1 MTPADAVAILGPL
14 PVVLPLLGAGLTL
27 TMTGRAAAQRLVSIT
42 VLTVVLAVAV
52 VLLLLVDQAGAQSVV
67 IGGWRPPLGIVLVV
81 DRLSALLL
89 VTSAT
94 VALGVLVYAVGQ
106 GMTDGKDSETP
117 VSIFHPTYL
126 ILIAGVANA
135 FLTGDLFNLYVGFEI
150 LLTASYV
157 LLTLG
162 GTEARLR
169 AGVTYV
175 IVSLV
180 SSVLFLSAIGL
191 VYGATGTVNLAQL
204 AERLDTLPADTRLV
218 LQVALLL
225 GFGIKAAVFPL
236 AFWLPDSYP
245 TAPAPV
251 TAVFAGLLTKIG
263 VYAIIRT
270 ETLLFPGEELSNVLL
285 VAALLTL
292 TVAILGAIVQSDL
305 KRVLSYTLVSH
316 IGYMMFG
323 IALGSVAG
331 LAAAIFYAVH
341 HITIQTTLFLASGLV
356 ERRGGSTSSRRLGG
370 LAHLAPLLGVLYF
383 VPAMNLAGIP
393 PLSGFVG
400 KLGLFR
406 AGVAEGGWLVYTVV
420 AAGALT
426 SLLTLYAVAR
436 IWNVAFWR
444 SPLEAENP
452 EPVLLDPSPKGVMP
466 ATMVAATAAMVAV
479 GVLLAVAA
487 GPLWSL
493 CTRATEDLVDRNA
506 YIRTVLQ

>member
-1 MTPADAVAILGPL
+1 MTAAEAVAILGPL

-27 TMTGRAAAQRLVSIT
+27 VMARRPAAQRLVSLA

-52 VLLLLVDQAGAQSVV
+52 ALLVLADRTGAQSVV
-67 IGGWRPPLGIVLVV
+67 LGGWQPPLGIVLVV

-89 VTSAT
+89 VTSAIVT
-94 VALGVLVYAVGQ
+94 LGVLVYSVGQ
-106 GMTDGKDSETP
+106 GTADGDSETP
-117 VSIFHPTYL
+117 VSIYHPTYL
-126 ILIAGVANA
+126 ILVAGVANA
-135 FLTGDLFNLYVGFEI
+135 FLSGDLFNLYVGFEI
-150 LLTASYV
+150 LLVASYV
-157 LLTLG
+157 LLTVG
-162 GTEARLR
+162 GTEARVR

-180 SSVLFLSAIGL
+180 SSVLFLSAIAL

-204 AERLDTLPADTRLV
+204 AERLPELPADTQL
-218 LQVALLL
+218 LLHIALLL

-251 TAVFAGLLTKIG
+251 TAVFAGLLTKVGI
-263 VYAIIRT
+263 YAIIRT
-270 ETLLFPGEELSNVLL
+270 ESLLFPGEALTGVLL

-292 TVAILGAIVQSDL
+292 IVAILGAIAQNDL
-305 KRVLSYTLVSH
+305 KRLLSFTLVSH
-316 IGYMMFG
+316 IGYMVFG
-323 IALGSVAG
+323 IAIGSVAG

-341 HITIQTTLFLASGLV
+341 HITIQTALFLASGLV
-356 ERRGGSTSSRRLGG
+356 ERRGGTTSGRRLGG
-370 LAHLAPLLGVLYF
+370 LAQLSPLLGVLYF
-383 VPAMNLAGIP
+383 IPAMNLAGIP

-436 IWNVAFWR
+436 VWNVAFWR
-444 SPLEAENP
+444 SPLEAEDP
-452 EPVLLDPSPKGVMP
+452 EPVLLDPSPKGVLP
-466 ATMVAATAAMVAV
+466 RTMVAATAAMVAV
-479 GVLLAVAA
+479 GVLLAVIA
-487 GPLWSL
+487 GPVWAVS
-493 CTRATEDLVDRNA
+493 TRAAEDLMDQSA
-506 YIRTVLQ
+506 YVATVLQ

>member
-1 MTPADAVAILGPL
+1 MTAAEAVAILGPL

-27 TMTGRAAAQRLVSIT
+27 VMARRPAAQRLVSLA

-52 VLLLLVDQAGAQSVV
+52 ALLVLADRTGAQSVV
-67 IGGWRPPLGIVLVV
+67 LGGWQPPLGIVLVV

-89 VTSAT
+89 VTSAIVT
-94 VALGVLVYAVGQ
+94 LGVLVYSVGQ
-106 GMTDGKDSETP
+106 GTADGDSETP
-117 VSIFHPTYL
+117 VSIYHPTYL
-126 ILIAGVANA
+126 ILVAGVANA
-135 FLTGDLFNLYVGFEI
+135 FLSGDLFNLYVGFEI
-150 LLTASYV
+150 LLVASYV
-157 LLTLG
+157 LLTVG
-162 GTEARLR
+162 GTEARVR

-180 SSVLFLSAIGL
+180 SSVLFLSAIAL

-204 AERLDTLPADTRLV
+204 AERLPELPADTQL
-218 LQVALLL
+218 LLHIALLL

-251 TAVFAGLLTKIG
+251 TAVFAGLLTKVGI
-263 VYAIIRT
+263 YAIIRT
-270 ETLLFPGEELSNVLL
+270 ESLLFPGEALTGVLL

-292 TVAILGAIVQSDL
+292 IVAILGAIAQNDL
-305 KRVLSYTLVSH
+305 KRLLSFTLVSH
-316 IGYMMFG
+316 IGYMVFG
-323 IALGSVAG
+323 IAIGSVAG

-341 HITIQTTLFLASGLV
+341 HITIQTALFLASGLV
-356 ERRGGSTSSRRLGG
+356 ERRGGTTSGRRLGG
-370 LAHLAPLLGVLYF
+370 LAQVSPLLGVLYF
-383 VPAMNLAGIP
+383 IPAMNLAGIP

-436 IWNVAFWR
+436 VWNVAFWR
-444 SPLEAENP
+444 SPLEAEDP
-452 EPVLLDPSPKGVMP
+452 EPVLLDPSPKGVLP
-466 ATMVAATAAMVAV
+466 RTMVAATAAMVAV
-479 GVLLAVAA
+479 GVLLAVIA
-487 GPLWSL
+487 GPVWAVS
-493 CTRATEDLVDRNA
+493 TRAAEDLMDQSA
-506 YIRTVLQ
+506 YVATVLQ

>member
-27 TMTGRAAAQRLVSIT
+27 TMTGRAPAQRIVSIT
-42 VLTVVLAVAV
+42 VLTVVLAIAV
-52 VLLLLVDQAGAQSVV
+52 VLLLLVNGSGAQSVV
-67 IGGWRPPLGIVLVV
+67 VGGWRPPLGIVLVI

-94 VALGVLVYAVGQ
+94 VALAVLVYAVGQ
-106 GMTDGKDSETP
+106 GTADGDSETP

-162 GTEARLR
+162 GTEARIR

-204 AERLDTLPADTRLV
+204 AERLDALPADTRLV
-218 LQVALLL
+218 LHIALLL

-270 ETLLFPGEELSNVLL
+270 ETLLFPGGELSNVLL

-305 KRVLSYTLVSH
+305 KRVLSFTLVSH

-341 HITIQTTLFLASGLV
+341 HITIQTALFLASGLV

-370 LAHLAPLLGVLYF
+370 LAHLAPVLGVLYF
-383 VPAMNLAGIP
+383 IPAMNLAGIP

-452 EPVLLDPSPKGVMP
+452 EPVLLDPSPKGALP
-466 ATMVAATAAMVAV
+466 PTMVAATAAMVAV
-479 GVLLAVAA
+479 GISLAVAA

-493 CTRATEDLVDRNA
+493 CTRATDDLVDGNA
-506 YIRTVLQ
+506 YVRTVLQ

>member
-27 TMTGRAAAQRLVSIT
+27 TMTRRATVQRFISIT
-42 VLTVVLAVAV
+42 VLAAVLALAV
-52 VLLLLVDQAGAQSVV
+52 VLLLLVDQAGAQAVV
-67 IGGWRPPLGIVLVV
+67 IGGWQPPLGIVLVI

-89 VTSAT
+89 ATSAT
-94 VALGVLVYAVGQ
+94 VALAVLVYAVGQ
-106 GMTDGKDSETP
+106 GTTDGDNETP

-135 FLTGDLFNLYVGFEI
+135 FLSGDLFNLYVGFEI

-162 GTEARLR
+162 GTEARIR

-204 AERLDTLPADTRLV
+204 AERLDGLPADTRLV
-218 LQVALLL
+218 LHIALLL

-270 ETLLFPGEELSNVLL
+270 ETLLFPGEDLTYVLL
-285 VAALLTL
+285 VAAVLTL
-292 TVAILGAIVQSDL
+292 TVAILGAIVQTDL
-305 KRVLSYTLVSH
+305 KRVLSFTLVSH

-341 HITIQTTLFLASGLV
+341 HITIQTALFLASGLV
-356 ERRGGSTSSRRLGG
+356 ERRGGTTSSRRLGG
-370 LAHLAPLLGVLYF
+370 LAQISPLLGVLYF
-383 VPAMNLAGIP
+383 IPAMNLAGIP

-452 EPVLLDPSPKGVMP
+452 EPVLLDPSPKGVLP
-466 ATMVAATAAMVAV
+466 PTMVVATAAMVAV

-493 CTRATEDLVDRNA
+493 CTRATDDLVDRNA
-506 YIRTVLQ
+506 YVRTVLQ

>member
-1 MTPADAVAILGPL
+1 
-14 PVVLPLLGAGLTL
+14 L
-27 TMTGRAAAQRLVSIT
+27 TMTGRAPAQRIVSIT
-42 VLTVVLAVAV
+42 VLTVVLAIAV
-52 VLLLLVDQAGAQSVV
+52 VLLLLVNGSGAQSVV
-67 IGGWRPPLGIVLVV
+67 VGGWRPPLGIVLVI

-94 VALGVLVYAVGQ
+94 VALAVLVYAVGQ
-106 GMTDGKDSETP
+106 GTADGDSETP

-162 GTEARLR
+162 GTEARIR

-204 AERLDTLPADTRLV
+204 AERLDALPADTRLV
-218 LQVALLL
+218 LHIALLL

-270 ETLLFPGEELSNVLL
+270 ETLLFPGGELSNVLL

-305 KRVLSYTLVSH
+305 KRVLSFTLVSH

-341 HITIQTTLFLASGLV
+341 HITIQTALFLASGLV

-370 LAHLAPLLGVLYF
+370 LAHLAPVLGVLYF
-383 VPAMNLAGIP
+383 IPAMNLAGIP

-452 EPVLLDPSPKGVMP
+452 EPVLLDPSPKGALP
-466 ATMVAATAAMVAV
+466 PTMVAATAAMVAV
-479 GVLLAVAA
+479 GISLAVAA

-493 CTRATEDLVDRNA
+493 CTRATDDLVDRNA
-506 YIRTVLQ
+506 YVRTVLQ

>member
-1 MTPADAVAILGPL
+1 MTAAEAVAILGPL

-27 TMTGRAAAQRLVSIT
+27 VMARRPAAQRLVSLA

-52 VLLLLVDQAGAQSVV
+52 ALLVLADRTGAQSVV
-67 IGGWRPPLGIVLVV
+67 LGGWQPPLGIVLVV

-89 VTSAT
+89 VTSAIVT
-94 VALGVLVYAVGQ
+94 LGVLVYSVGQ
-106 GMTDGKDSETP
+106 GTADGDSETP
-117 VSIFHPTYL
+117 VSIYHPTYL
-126 ILIAGVANA
+126 ILVAGVANA
-135 FLTGDLFNLYVGFEI
+135 FLSGDLFNLYVGFEI
-150 LLTASYV
+150 LLVASYV
-157 LLTLG
+157 LLTVG
-162 GTEARLR
+162 GTEARVR

-180 SSVLFLSAIGL
+180 SSVLFLSAIAL

-204 AERLDTLPADTRLV
+204 AERLPELPADTQL
-218 LQVALLL
+218 LLHIALLL

-251 TAVFAGLLTKIG
+251 TAVFAGLLTKVGI
-263 VYAIIRT
+263 YAIIRT
-270 ETLLFPGEELSNVLL
+270 ESLLFPGEALAGVLL

-292 TVAILGAIVQSDL
+292 IVAILGAIAQNDL
-305 KRVLSYTLVSH
+305 KRLLSFTLVSH
-316 IGYMMFG
+316 IGYMVFG
-323 IALGSVAG
+323 IAIGSVAG

-341 HITIQTTLFLASGLV
+341 HITIQTALFLASGLV
-356 ERRGGSTSSRRLGG
+356 ERRGGTTSGRRLGG
-370 LAHLAPLLGVLYF
+370 LAQVSPLLGVLYF
-383 VPAMNLAGIP
+383 IPAMNLAGIP

-436 IWNVAFWR
+436 VWNVAFWR
-444 SPLEAENP
+444 SPLEAEDP
-452 EPVLLDPSPKGVMP
+452 EPVLLDPSPKGVLP
-466 ATMVAATAAMVAV
+466 RTMVAATAAMVAV
-479 GVLLAVAA
+479 GVLLAVIA
-487 GPLWSL
+487 GPVWAVS
-493 CTRATEDLVDRNA
+493 TRAAEDLMDQSA
-506 YIRTVLQ
+506 YVGTVLQ

>member
-27 TMTGRAAAQRLVSIT
+27 TMTGRAHAQRIVSIT
-42 VLTVVLAVAV
+42 VLTVVLAIAV
-52 VLLLLVDQAGAQSVV
+52 VLLLLVNGSGAQSVV
-67 IGGWRPPLGIVLVV
+67 VGGWRPPLGIVLVI

-94 VALGVLVYAVGQ
+94 VALAVLVYAVGQ
-106 GMTDGKDSETP
+106 GTADGDSETP

-162 GTEARLR
+162 GTEARIR

-204 AERLDTLPADTRLV
+204 AERLDALPADTRLV
-218 LQVALLL
+218 LHIALLL

-270 ETLLFPGEELSNVLL
+270 ETLLFPGGELSNVLL

-305 KRVLSYTLVSH
+305 KRVLSFTLVSH

-341 HITIQTTLFLASGLV
+341 HITIQTALFLASGLV

-370 LAHLAPLLGVLYF
+370 LAHLAPVLGVLYF
-383 VPAMNLAGIP
+383 IPAMNLAGIP

-452 EPVLLDPSPKGVMP
+452 EPVLLDPSPKGALP
-466 ATMVAATAAMVAV
+466 PTMVAATAAMVAV
-479 GVLLAVAA
+479 GISLAVAA

-493 CTRATEDLVDRNA
+493 CTRATDDLVDRNA
-506 YIRTVLQ
+506 YVRTVLQ

>member
-27 TMTGRAAAQRLVSIT
+27 TMTGRAHAQRIVSIT
-42 VLTVVLAVAV
+42 VLTVVLAIAV
-52 VLLLLVDQAGAQSVV
+52 VLLLLVNGSGAQSVV
-67 IGGWRPPLGIVLVV
+67 VGGWRPPLGIVLVI

-94 VALGVLVYAVGQ
+94 VALAVLVYAVGQ
-106 GMTDGKDSETP
+106 GTADGDSETP

-162 GTEARLR
+162 GTEARIR

-204 AERLDTLPADTRLV
+204 AERLDALPADTRLV
-218 LQVALLL
+218 LHIALLL

-270 ETLLFPGEELSNVLL
+270 ETLLFPGGELSNVLL

-305 KRVLSYTLVSH
+305 KRVLSFTLVSH

-341 HITIQTTLFLASGLV
+341 HITIQTALFLASGLV

-370 LAHLAPLLGVLYF
+370 LAHLAPVLGVLYF
-383 VPAMNLAGIP
+383 IPAMNLAGIP

-452 EPVLLDPSPKGVMP
+452 EPVLLDPSPKGALP
-466 ATMVAATAAMVAV
+466 PTMVTATAAMVAV
-479 GVLLAVAA
+479 GISLAVAA

-493 CTRATEDLVDRNA
+493 CTRATDDLVDRNA
-506 YIRTVLQ
+506 YVRTVLQ

>member
-27 TMTGRAAAQRLVSIT
+27 TMTGRAPAQRIVSIT
-42 VLTVVLAVAV
+42 VLTVVLAIAV
-52 VLLLLVDQAGAQSVV
+52 VLLLLVNGSGAQSVV
-67 IGGWRPPLGIVLVV
+67 VGGWRPPLGIVLVI

-94 VALGVLVYAVGQ
+94 VALAVLVYAVGQ
-106 GMTDGKDSETP
+106 GTADGDSETP

-162 GTEARLR
+162 GTEARIR

-204 AERLDTLPADTRLV
+204 AERLDALPADTRLV
-218 LQVALLL
+218 LHIALLL

-270 ETLLFPGEELSNVLL
+270 ETLLFPGGELSNVLL

-305 KRVLSYTLVSH
+305 KRVLSFTLVSH

-341 HITIQTTLFLASGLV
+341 HITIQTALFLASGLV

-370 LAHLAPLLGVLYF
+370 LAYLAPVLGVLYF
-383 VPAMNLAGIP
+383 IPAMNLAGIP

-452 EPVLLDPSPKGVMP
+452 EPVLLDPSPKGALP
-466 ATMVAATAAMVAV
+466 PTMVAATAAMVAV
-479 GVLLAVAA
+479 GISLAVAA

-493 CTRATEDLVDRNA
+493 CTRATDDLVDGNA
-506 YIRTVLQ
+506 YVRTVLQ

>member
-27 TMTGRAAAQRLVSIT
+27 TMTGRAAAQRVVSIT
-42 VLTVVLAVAV
+42 VLTVVLAIAV
-52 VLLLLVDQAGAQSVV
+52 VLLLLVDKSGAQSVV
-67 IGGWRPPLGIVLVV
+67 IGGWQPPLGIVLVV

-89 VTSAT
+89 ATSAT
-94 VALGVLVYAVGQ
+94 VALAVLVYAVGQ
-106 GMTDGKDSETP
+106 GTADGDSETP

-162 GTEARLR
+162 GTEARIR

-204 AERLDTLPADTRLV
+204 AERLDAVPADTRLV
-218 LQVALLL
+218 LHIALLL

-270 ETLLFPGEELSNVLL
+270 ETLLFPGGELSNVLL

-292 TVAILGAIVQSDL
+292 TLAILGAIVQSDL
-305 KRVLSYTLVSH
+305 KRVLSFTLVSH
-316 IGYMMFG
+316 IGYMTFG

-341 HITIQTTLFLASGLV
+341 HITIQTALFLASGLV
-356 ERRGGSTSSRRLGG
+356 ERRGGTTSSRRLGG

-383 VPAMNLAGIP
+383 IPAMNLAGIP

-452 EPVLLDPSPKGVMP
+452 EPILLDPSPKGALP
-466 ATMVAATAAMVAV
+466 PSMVSVTAAMVTV
-479 GVLLAVAA
+479 GILLAVAA

-493 CTRATEDLVDRNA
+493 CTRATEDLVDRTA
-506 YIRTVLQ
+506 YVRTVLQ

>member
-27 TMTGRAAAQRLVSIT
+27 TMTGRAPAQRIVSIT
-42 VLTVVLAVAV
+42 VLTVVLAIAV
-52 VLLLLVDQAGAQSVV
+52 VLLLLVNGSGAQSVV
-67 IGGWRPPLGIVLVV
+67 VGGWRPPLGIVLVI

-94 VALGVLVYAVGQ
+94 VALAVLVYAVGQ
-106 GMTDGKDSETP
+106 GTADGDSETP

-162 GTEARLR
+162 GTEARIR

-204 AERLDTLPADTRLV
+204 AERLDALPADTRLV
-218 LQVALLL
+218 LHIALLL

-270 ETLLFPGEELSNVLL
+270 ETLLFPGGELSNVLL
-285 VAALLTL
+285 VAALLPL

-305 KRVLSYTLVSH
+305 KRVLSFTLVSH

-341 HITIQTTLFLASGLV
+341 HITIQTALFLASGLV

-370 LAHLAPLLGVLYF
+370 LAHLAPVLGVLYF
-383 VPAMNLAGIP
+383 IPAMNLAGIP

-452 EPVLLDPSPKGVMP
+452 EPVLLDPSPKGALP
-466 ATMVAATAAMVAV
+466 PTMVAATAAMVAV
-479 GVLLAVAA
+479 GISLAVAA

-493 CTRATEDLVDRNA
+493 CTRATDDLADRNA
-506 YIRTVLQ
+506 YVRTVLQ

>member
-1 MTPADAVAILGPL
+1 MTAAEAVAILGPL

-27 TMTGRAAAQRLVSIT
+27 VMARRAAAQRAVSLA

-52 VLLLLVDQAGAQSVV
+52 ALLVLADQTGAQSVV
-67 IGGWRPPLGIVLVV
+67 LGGWQPPLGIVLVV

-89 VTSAT
+89 VTSAIVT
-94 VALGVLVYAVGQ
+94 LGVLVYSVGQ
-106 GMTDGKDSETP
+106 GTADGDSETP
-117 VSIFHPTYL
+117 VSIYHPTYL
-126 ILIAGVANA
+126 ILVAGVANA
-135 FLTGDLFNLYVGFEI
+135 FLSGDLFNLYVGFEI
-150 LLTASYV
+150 LLVASYV
-157 LLTLG
+157 LLTVG
-162 GTEARLR
+162 GTEARVR

-180 SSVLFLSAIGL
+180 SSVLFLSAIAL

-204 AERLDTLPADTRLV
+204 AERLPELPADTQL
-218 LQVALLL
+218 LLHIALLL

-251 TAVFAGLLTKIG
+251 TAVFAGLLTKVGI
-263 VYAIIRT
+263 YAIIRT
-270 ETLLFPGEELSNVLL
+270 ESLLFPGEALTGVLL

-292 TVAILGAIVQSDL
+292 IVAILGAIAQNDL
-305 KRVLSYTLVSH
+305 KRLLSFTLVSH
-316 IGYMMFG
+316 IGYMVFG
-323 IALGSVAG
+323 IAIGSVAG

-341 HITIQTTLFLASGLV
+341 HITIQTALFLASGLV
-356 ERRGGSTSSRRLGG
+356 ERRGGTTSGRRLGG
-370 LAHLAPLLGVLYF
+370 LAQLSPLLGVLYF
-383 VPAMNLAGIP
+383 IPAMNLAGIP

-436 IWNVAFWR
+436 VWNVAFWR
-444 SPLEAENP
+444 SPLEAEDP
-452 EPVLLDPSPKGVMP
+452 EPVLLDPSPKGVLP
-466 ATMVAATAAMVAV
+466 RTMVAATAAMVGV
-479 GVLLAVAA
+479 GVLLAVIA
-487 GPLWSL
+487 GPVWAVS
-493 CTRATEDLVDRNA
+493 TRAAEDLMDQSA
-506 YIRTVLQ
+506 YVGTVLQ

>member
-27 TMTGRAAAQRLVSIT
+27 TMTGRAAAQRVVSIT
-42 VLTVVLAVAV
+42 VLTVVLAIAV
-52 VLLLLVDQAGAQSVV
+52 VLLLLVDESGAQSVV

-89 VTSAT
+89 ATSAT
-94 VALGVLVYAVGQ
+94 VALAVLVYAVGQ
-106 GMTDGKDSETP
+106 GTADGDSETP

-162 GTEARLR
+162 GTEARIR

-204 AERLDTLPADTRLV
+204 AERLDALPAHTRLV
-218 LQVALLL
+218 LHVALLL

-263 VYAIIRT
+263 IYAIIRT
-270 ETLLFPGEELSNVLL
+270 ETLLFPGGQLSNVLL

-305 KRVLSYTLVSH
+305 KRVLSFTLVSH

-323 IALGSVAG
+323 IALGTVAG
-331 LAAAIFYAVH
+331 LAAAIFYSVH
-341 HITIQTTLFLASGLV
+341 HITIQTALFLASGLV
-356 ERRGGSTSSRRLGG
+356 ERRGGTTSSRRLGG

-383 VPAMNLAGIP
+383 IPAMNLAGIP

-452 EPVLLDPSPKGVMP
+452 EPILLDPSPKGALP
-466 ATMVAATAAMVAV
+466 PSMVSATAAMVTV
-479 GVLLAVAA
+479 GILLAVAA

-493 CTRATEDLVDRNA
+493 CTRATEDLVDRTA
-506 YIRTVLQ
+506 YVRTVLQ

>member
-1 MTPADAVAILGPL
+1 MTAAEAVAILGPL

-27 TMTGRAAAQRLVSIT
+27 VMARRPAAQRLVSLA

-52 VLLLLVDQAGAQSVV
+52 ALLVLADRTGAQSVV
-67 IGGWRPPLGIVLVV
+67 LGGWQPPLGIVLVV

-89 VTSAT
+89 VTSAIVT
-94 VALGVLVYAVGQ
+94 LGVLVYSVGQ
-106 GMTDGKDSETP
+106 GTADGDSETP
-117 VSIFHPTYL
+117 VSIYHPTYL
-126 ILIAGVANA
+126 ILVAGVANA
-135 FLTGDLFNLYVGFEI
+135 FLSGDLFNLYVGFEI
-150 LLTASYV
+150 LLVASYV
-157 LLTLG
+157 LLTVG
-162 GTEARLR
+162 GTEARVR

-180 SSVLFLSAIGL
+180 SSVLFLSAIAL

-204 AERLDTLPADTRLV
+204 AERLPELPADTQL
-218 LQVALLL
+218 LLHIALLL

-251 TAVFAGLLTKIG
+251 TAVFAGLLTKVGI
-263 VYAIIRT
+263 YAIIRT
-270 ETLLFPGEELSNVLL
+270 ESLLFPGEALTGVLL

-292 TVAILGAIVQSDL
+292 IVAILGAIAQNDL
-305 KRVLSYTLVSH
+305 KRLLSFTLVSH
-316 IGYMMFG
+316 IGYMVFG
-323 IALGSVAG
+323 IAIGSVAG

-341 HITIQTTLFLASGLV
+341 HITIQTALFLASGLV
-356 ERRGGSTSSRRLGG
+356 ERGGGTPSGRRLGG
-370 LAHLAPLLGVLYF
+370 LAQLSPLLGVLYF
-383 VPAMNLAGIP
+383 IPAMNLAGIP

-436 IWNVAFWR
+436 VWNVAFWR
-444 SPLEAENP
+444 SPLEAEDP
-452 EPVLLDPSPKGVMP
+452 EPVLLDPSPKGVLP
-466 ATMVAATAAMVAV
+466 RTMVAATAAMVAV
-479 GVLLAVAA
+479 GVLLAVIA
-487 GPLWSL
+487 GPVWAVS
-493 CTRATEDLVDRNA
+493 TRAAEDLMDQSA
-506 YIRTVLQ
+506 YVGTVLQ

>member
-1 MTPADAVAILGPL
+1 MTPAEAVAILGPL

-27 TMTGRAAAQRLVSIT
+27 TMTGRAAAQRIVSIT

-52 VLLLLVDQAGAQSVV
+52 VLLLLVNESGAQSVV

-94 VALGVLVYAVGQ
+94 VALAVLIYAVGQ
-106 GMTDGKDSETP
+106 GTTDGDSETP

-135 FLTGDLFNLYVGFEI
+135 FLSGDLFNLYVGFEI

-162 GTEARLR
+162 GTEARIR

-204 AERLDTLPADTRLV
+204 AERLDALPADTRLV
-218 LQVALLL
+218 LHVALLL

-305 KRVLSYTLVSH
+305 KRVLSFTLVSH
-316 IGYMMFG
+316 IGYMVFG

-383 VPAMNLAGIP
+383 IPAMNLAGIP

-452 EPVLLDPSPKGVMP
+452 EPVLLDPSPKGVLP
-466 ATMVAATAAMVAV
+466 PTMVAATAAMVAV

-493 CTRATEDLVDRNA
+493 CTRATEDLVDRTA
-506 YIRTVLQ
+506 YVRTVLQ

>member
-1 MTPADAVAILGPL
+1 MTPAEAVAILGPL

-27 TMTGRAAAQRLVSIT
+27 TMTGRAAAQRIVSIT

-52 VLLLLVDQAGAQSVV
+52 ILLLLVNESGAQSVV

-94 VALGVLVYAVGQ
+94 VALAVLIYAVGQ
-106 GMTDGKDSETP
+106 GTTDGDSETP

-135 FLTGDLFNLYVGFEI
+135 FLSGDLFNLYVGFEI

-162 GTEARLR
+162 GTEARIR

-204 AERLDTLPADTRLV
+204 AERLDALPADTRLV
-218 LQVALLL
+218 LHVALLL

-305 KRVLSYTLVSH
+305 KRVLSFTLVSH

-323 IALGSVAG
+323 IALGSAAG

-341 HITIQTTLFLASGLV
+341 HITIQTALFLASGLV

-383 VPAMNLAGIP
+383 IPAMNLAGIP

-452 EPVLLDPSPKGVMP
+452 EPVLLDPSPKGVLP
-466 ATMVAATAAMVAV
+466 PTMVAATAAMVAV

-493 CTRATEDLVDRNA
+493 CTRATEDLVDRTA
-506 YIRTVLQ
+506 YVRTVLQ

>member
-1 MTPADAVAILGPL
+1 MTAAEAVAILGPL

-27 TMTGRAAAQRLVSIT
+27 VMARRPAAQRLVSLA

-52 VLLLLVDQAGAQSVV
+52 ALLVLADRTGAQSVV
-67 IGGWRPPLGIVLVV
+67 LGGWQPPLGIVLVV

-89 VTSAT
+89 VTSAIVT
-94 VALGVLVYAVGQ
+94 LGVLVYSVGQ
-106 GMTDGKDSETP
+106 GTADGDSETP
-117 VSIFHPTYL
+117 VSIYHPTYL
-126 ILIAGVANA
+126 ILVAGVANA
-135 FLTGDLFNLYVGFEI
+135 FLSGDLFNLYVGFEI
-150 LLTASYV
+150 LLVASYV
-157 LLTLG
+157 LLTVG
-162 GTEARLR
+162 GTEARVR

-180 SSVLFLSAIGL
+180 SSVLFLSAIAL

-204 AERLDTLPADTRLV
+204 AERLPELPADTQL
-218 LQVALLL
+218 LLHIALLL

-251 TAVFAGLLTKIG
+251 TAVFAGLLTKVGI
-263 VYAIIRT
+263 YAIIRT
-270 ETLLFPGEELSNVLL
+270 ESLLFPGEALTGVLL

-292 TVAILGAIVQSDL
+292 IVAILGAIAQNDL
-305 KRVLSYTLVSH
+305 KRLLSFTLVSH
-316 IGYMMFG
+316 IGYMVFG
-323 IALGSVAG
+323 IAIGSVAG

-341 HITIQTTLFLASGLV
+341 HITIQTALFLASGLV
-356 ERRGGSTSSRRLGG
+356 ERRGGTTSGRRLGG
-370 LAHLAPLLGVLYF
+370 LAQVSPLLGVLYF
-383 VPAMNLAGIP
+383 IPAMNLAGIP

-436 IWNVAFWR
+436 VWNVAFWR
-444 SPLEAENP
+444 SPLEAEDP
-452 EPVLLDPSPKGVMP
+452 EPVLLDPSPKGVLP
-466 ATMVAATAAMVAV
+466 RTMVAATAAMVAV
-479 GVLLAVAA
+479 GVLLAVIA
-487 GPLWSL
+487 GPVWAVS
-493 CTRATEDLVDRNA
+493 TRAAEDLMDQSA
-506 YIRTVLQ
+506 YVGTVLQ

>member
-1 MTPADAVAILGPL
+1 MTAAEAVAILGPL

-27 TMTGRAAAQRLVSIT
+27 VMARRPAAQRLVSLA

-52 VLLLLVDQAGAQSVV
+52 ALLVLADRTGAQSVV
-67 IGGWRPPLGIVLVV
+67 LGGWQPPLGIVLVV

-89 VTSAT
+89 VTSAIVT
-94 VALGVLVYAVGQ
+94 LGVLVYSVGQ
-106 GMTDGKDSETP
+106 GTADGDSETP
-117 VSIFHPTYL
+117 VSIYHPTYL
-126 ILIAGVANA
+126 ILVAGVANA
-135 FLTGDLFNLYVGFEI
+135 FLSGDLFNLYVGFEI
-150 LLTASYV
+150 LLVASYV
-157 LLTLG
+157 LLTVG
-162 GTEARLR
+162 GTEARVR

-180 SSVLFLSAIGL
+180 SSVLFLSAIAL

-204 AERLDTLPADTRLV
+204 AERLPELPADTQL
-218 LQVALLL
+218 LLHIALLL

-251 TAVFAGLLTKIG
+251 TAVFAGLLTKVGI
-263 VYAIIRT
+263 YAIIRT
-270 ETLLFPGEELSNVLL
+270 ESLLFPGEALTGVLL

-292 TVAILGAIVQSDL
+292 IVAILGAIAQNDL
-305 KRVLSYTLVSH
+305 KRLLSFTLVSH
-316 IGYMMFG
+316 IGYMVFG
-323 IALGSVAG
+323 IAIGSVAG

-341 HITIQTTLFLASGLV
+341 HITIQTALFLASGLV
-356 ERRGGSTSSRRLGG
+356 ERRGGTTSGRRLGG
-370 LAHLAPLLGVLYF
+370 LAQLSPLLGVLYF
-383 VPAMNLAGIP
+383 IPAMNLAGIP

-436 IWNVAFWR
+436 VWNVAFWR
-444 SPLEAENP
+444 SPLEAEDP
-452 EPVLLDPSPKGVMP
+452 EPVLLDPSPKGVLP
-466 ATMVAATAAMVAV
+466 RTMVAATAAMVAV
-479 GVLLAVAA
+479 GVLLAVIA
-487 GPLWSL
+487 GPVWAVS
-493 CTRATEDLVDRNA
+493 TRAAEDLMDQSA
-506 YIRTVLQ
+506 YVGTVLQ

>member
-1 MTPADAVAILGPL
+1 MTAAEAVAILGPL

-27 TMTGRAAAQRLVSIT
+27 VMARRPAAQRLVSLA

-52 VLLLLVDQAGAQSVV
+52 ALRVLADRTGAQSVV
-67 IGGWRPPLGIVLVV
+67 LGGWQPPLGIVLVV

-89 VTSAT
+89 VTSAIVT
-94 VALGVLVYAVGQ
+94 LGVLVYSVGQ
-106 GMTDGKDSETP
+106 GTADGDSETP
-117 VSIFHPTYL
+117 VSIYHPTYL
-126 ILIAGVANA
+126 ILVAGVANA
-135 FLTGDLFNLYVGFEI
+135 FLSGDLFNLYVGFEI
-150 LLTASYV
+150 LLVASYV
-157 LLTLG
+157 LLTVG
-162 GTEARLR
+162 GTEARVR

-180 SSVLFLSAIGL
+180 SSVLFLSAIAL

-204 AERLDTLPADTRLV
+204 AERLPELPADTQL
-218 LQVALLL
+218 LLHIALLL

-251 TAVFAGLLTKIG
+251 TAVFAGLLTKVGI
-263 VYAIIRT
+263 YAIIRT
-270 ETLLFPGEELSNVLL
+270 ESLLFPGEALTGVLL

-292 TVAILGAIVQSDL
+292 IVAILGAIAQNDL
-305 KRVLSYTLVSH
+305 KRLLSFTLVSH
-316 IGYMMFG
+316 IGYMVFG
-323 IALGSVAG
+323 IAIGSVAG

-341 HITIQTTLFLASGLV
+341 HITIQTALFLASGLV
-356 ERRGGSTSSRRLGG
+356 ERRGGTTSGRRLGG
-370 LAHLAPLLGVLYF
+370 LAQLSPLLGVLYF
-383 VPAMNLAGIP
+383 IPAMNLAGIP

-436 IWNVAFWR
+436 VWNVAFWR
-444 SPLEAENP
+444 SPLEAEDP
-452 EPVLLDPSPKGVMP
+452 EPVLLDPSPKGVLP
-466 ATMVAATAAMVAV
+466 RTMVAATAAMVAV
-479 GVLLAVAA
+479 GVLLAVIA
-487 GPLWSL
+487 GPVWAVS
-493 CTRATEDLVDRNA
+493 TRAAEDLMDQSA
-506 YIRTVLQ
+506 YVATVLQ

>member
-27 TMTGRAAAQRLVSIT
+27 TMTGRAPAQRIVSIT
-42 VLTVVLAVAV
+42 VLTVVLAIAV
-52 VLLLLVDQAGAQSVV
+52 VLLLLVNGSGAQSVV
-67 IGGWRPPLGIVLVV
+67 VGGWRPPLGIVLVI

-94 VALGVLVYAVGQ
+94 VALAVLVYAVGQ
-106 GMTDGKDSETP
+106 GTADGDSETP

-162 GTEARLR
+162 GTEARIR

-204 AERLDTLPADTRLV
+204 AERLDALPADTRLV
-218 LQVALLL
+218 LHIALLL

-270 ETLLFPGEELSNVLL
+270 ETLLFPGGELSNVLL

-305 KRVLSYTLVSH
+305 KRVLSFTLVSH

-341 HITIQTTLFLASGLV
+341 HITIQTALFLASGLV

-370 LAHLAPLLGVLYF
+370 LAHLAPVLGVLYF
-383 VPAMNLAGIP
+383 IPAMNLAGIP

-452 EPVLLDPSPKGVMP
+452 EPVLLDPSPKGALP
-466 ATMVAATAAMVAV
+466 PTMVAATAAMVAV
-479 GVLLAVAA
+479 GISLAVAA

-493 CTRATEDLVDRNA
+493 CTRATDDLVDRNA
-506 YIRTVLQ
+506 YVRTVLQ

>member
-1 MTPADAVAILGPL
+1 L

-27 TMTGRAAAQRLVSIT
+27 VMARRPAAQRLVSLA

-52 VLLLLVDQAGAQSVV
+52 ALLVLADRTGAQSVV
-67 IGGWRPPLGIVLVV
+67 LGGWQPPLGIVLVV

-89 VTSAT
+89 VTSAIVT
-94 VALGVLVYAVGQ
+94 LGVLVYSVGQ
-106 GMTDGKDSETP
+106 GTADGDSETP
-117 VSIFHPTYL
+117 VSIYHPTYL
-126 ILIAGVANA
+126 ILVAGVANA
-135 FLTGDLFNLYVGFEI
+135 FLSGDLFNLYVGFEI
-150 LLTASYV
+150 LLVASYV
-157 LLTLG
+157 LLTVG
-162 GTEARLR
+162 GTEARVR

-180 SSVLFLSAIGL
+180 SSVLFLSAIAL

-204 AERLDTLPADTRLV
+204 AERLPELPADTQL
-218 LQVALLL
+218 LLHIALLL

-251 TAVFAGLLTKIG
+251 TAVFAGLLTKVGI
-263 VYAIIRT
+263 YAIIRT
-270 ETLLFPGEELSNVLL
+270 ESLLFPGEALTGVLL

-292 TVAILGAIVQSDL
+292 IVAILGAIAQNDL
-305 KRVLSYTLVSH
+305 KRLLSFTLVSH
-316 IGYMMFG
+316 IGYMVFG
-323 IALGSVAG
+323 IAIGSVAG

-341 HITIQTTLFLASGLV
+341 HITIQTALFLASGLV
-356 ERRGGSTSSRRLGG
+356 ERRGGTTSGRRLGG
-370 LAHLAPLLGVLYF
+370 LAQVSPLLGVLYF
-383 VPAMNLAGIP
+383 IPAMNLAGIP

-436 IWNVAFWR
+436 VWNVAFWR
-444 SPLEAENP
+444 SPLEAEDP
-452 EPVLLDPSPKGVMP
+452 EPVLLDPSPKGVLP
-466 ATMVAATAAMVAV
+466 RTMVAATAAMVAV
-479 GVLLAVAA
+479 GVLLAVIA
-487 GPLWSL
+487 GPVWAVS
-493 CTRATEDLVDRNA
+493 TRAAEDLMDQSA
-506 YIRTVLQ
+506 YVATVLQ

>member
-27 TMTGRAAAQRLVSIT
+27 TMTGRAPAQRIVSIT
-42 VLTVVLAVAV
+42 VLTVVLAIAV
-52 VLLLLVDQAGAQSVV
+52 VLLLLVNGSGAQSVV
-67 IGGWRPPLGIVLVV
+67 VGGWRPPLGIVLVI

-94 VALGVLVYAVGQ
+94 VALAVLVYAVGQ
-106 GMTDGKDSETP
+106 GTADGDSETP

-162 GTEARLR
+162 GTEARIR

-204 AERLDTLPADTRLV
+204 AERLDALPADTRLV
-218 LQVALLL
+218 LHIALLL

-270 ETLLFPGEELSNVLL
+270 ETLLFPGGELSNVLL

-305 KRVLSYTLVSH
+305 KRVLSFTLVSH

-341 HITIQTTLFLASGLV
+341 HITIQTALFLASGLV

-370 LAHLAPLLGVLYF
+370 LAHLAPVLGVLYF
-383 VPAMNLAGIP
+383 IPAMNLAGIP

-452 EPVLLDPSPKGVMP
+452 EPVLLDPSPKGALP
-466 ATMVAATAAMVAV
+466 PTMVAATAAMVAV
-479 GVLLAVAA
+479 GISLAVAA

-493 CTRATEDLVDRNA
+493 CTRATDDLADRNA
-506 YIRTVLQ
+506 YVRTVLQ